1 MSSRRERLDRLLA
14 RGHLAGSARER
25 ILEGALREVGAAAP
39 WYTRRFVLW
48 SVSVPALAGGALVAA
63 FTLRGSPAGMR
74 AKGTASGATVSL
86 ECTRGADDVCSRQG
100 ILLFR
105 VEALAARAYIAAYAQ
120 PLGEGE
126 RTWFFPPA
134 PDADEPTVEPSREP
148 QILRQGVQLRSVPQ
162 GRYDV
167 VIVLSPRPIT
177 REDAV
182 APAGDGVVALRLP
195 LSVGP

>member
-1 MSSRRERLDRLLA
+1 MSGRRERLDRLLA

-39 WYTRRFVLW
+39 WYKRRLVLW
-48 SVSVPALAGGALVAA
+48 SASLPALAGGALVAVL
-63 FTLRGSPAGMR
+63 TMRGSPAEMR
-74 AKGTASGATVSL
+74 AKGGASDARVSL
-86 ECTRGADDVCSRQG
+86 ECTRGADDACSRQG

-120 PLGEGE
+120 PLGGGE

-134 PDADEPTVEPSREP
+134 PDADEPTIEPSPAP

-167 VIVLSPRPIT
+167 VVVLSPRPIR

-182 APAGDGVVALRLP
+182 AQAGDRLVALRLP

>member
-1 MSSRRERLDRLLA
+1 MSNRRERLDRLLA

-25 ILEGALREVGAAAP
+25 ILEGALREAGAAAP
-39 WYTRRFVLW
+39 WYMRRWVW

-63 FTLRGSPAGMR
+63 LTMRAGPAAMR
-74 AKGTASGATVSL
+74 AKGSASGATVSL

-100 ILLFR
+100 MLLFR
-105 VEALAARAYIAAYAQ
+105 VEPRPDRAYIAAYAQ
-120 PLGEGE
+120 PLGGGE

-134 PDADEPTVEPSREP
+134 RDANEPTIEPSPAP

-167 VIVLSPRPIT
+167 VVVLSPRPIT

-182 APAGDGVVALRLP
+182 APAGDGLVALRLP